1 MLPADRDRDRAAD
14 SLRRHYLRGR
24 LTVEELSE
32 RLELALGARSDR
44 ELGRAMR
51 GLPAPWSASELRPL
65 ASNAGQAAKR
75 TVLFLAL
82 AGFWCFLSLLLLIA
96 FVAVLAAGGS
106 GLEVLAVPLIWLV
119 ASWMVWR
126 AWRTGAR

>member
-14 SLRRHYLRGR
+14 SLRRHYMRGR

-44 ELGRAMR
+44 DLGRAMR
-51 GLPAPWSASELRPL
+51 GLPAPWGPGERQTL
-65 ASNAGQAAKR
+65 AVTVGRAAKR
-75 TVLFLAL
+75 TALFVAL
-82 AGFWCFLSLLLLIA
+82 AGFWCFLSMLLLIA
-96 FVAVLAAGGS
+96 FIAVLAAGAS
-106 GLEVLAVPLIWLV
+106 GLEVLAVPVIWLV
-119 ASWMVWR
+119 ASWMTWR